1 MKMKR
6 IIIVVSSLVVV
17 LGVVFAMV
25 LLNGNDTDA
34 DSYYRSSGVS
44 EEEKDLYQFSKADA
58 ESFTKEELKNL
69 TAIEESPVINRDLIK
84 KRARLAAEI
93 SDKSQ
98 EEWEMTLEQKSVK
111 NQAIYL
117 AAKKEGVKVSDK
129 ELDDAMNKLKE
140 LYEEDAEYKKEID
153 AIRSG
158 YNLTIDEYWDT
169 YREQQRYTMMINK
182 YEEEY
187 YRRMAAKEG
196 IKQDTS
202 EYYDRQKKW
211 YTQLSDKMIQKYNV
225 RVE

>member
-17 LGVVFAMV
+17 LGAVFAMV

-69 TAIEESPVINRDLIK
+69 TAIDESPVINRDLIK

-169 YREQQRYTMMINK
+169 YREQQRYTMTINK

>member
-17 LGVVFAMV
+17 LGVVFAVV

-34 DSYYRSSGVS
+34 GSHYRSSGVS

-69 TAIEESPVINRDLIK
+69 TAIDESPVINRDLIK

-169 YREQQRYTMMINK
+169 YREQQRYTMTINK